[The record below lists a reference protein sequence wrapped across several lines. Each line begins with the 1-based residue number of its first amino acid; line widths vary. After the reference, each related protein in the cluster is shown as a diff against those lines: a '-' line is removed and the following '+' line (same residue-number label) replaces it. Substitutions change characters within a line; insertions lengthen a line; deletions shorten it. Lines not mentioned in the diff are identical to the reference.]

1 MNYIE
6 KILSEISRIKEI
18 VEDWKN
24 LENVSEIEK
33 KIVKDYLAHIYENLC
48 VKPVNE
54 TPDCEKNE
62 IVIAKNEEKPE
73 TEKPEKPENEKQ
85 EKPENEKQEEI
96 VPNIVK
102 PEQKQEEPPI
112 YTAPENTDSTQT
124 RTATLGESLQKT
136 KRFLSDDFNG
146 KDDVLLT
153 PIENLSKGI
162 GLNDK
167 FLFSKELFGGNS
179 QKFNTTI
186 DTVNAMNSFED
197 AMIYIQENFSWA
209 SSNPVA
215 KHFMTLVRRRFM

>member
-6 KILSEISRIKEI
+6 KTLSEISRIKEI
-18 VEDWKN
+18 VENWKS
-24 LENVSEIEK
+24 LENVSEIER
-33 KIVKDYLAHIYENLC
+33 KIVKDYLAHIYESLC
-48 VKPVNE
+48 VKPVSE
-54 TPDCEKNE
+54 MPDCEKTE
-62 IVIAKNEEKPE
+62 VVIEKKEEKIE
-73 TEKPEKPENEKQ
+73 TEKQ
-85 EKPENEKQEEI
+85 EKTEVEKQVEI
-96 VPNIVK
+96 VLNTVK
-102 PEQKQEEPPI
+102 PEQKQEQPTI
-112 YTAPENTDSTQT
+112 VVAHTDTDSTPT
-124 RTATLGESLQKT
+124 RTVVLGESLQKS
-136 KRFLSDDFNG
+136 KRFLSDDFNE

-186 DTVNAMNSFED
+186 DVINVMNSFED
-197 AMIYIQENFSWA
+197 AMIYIQEHFSWS